1 MVNILIALLG
11 AVHFPRYLIK
21 ILETES
27 AMVPTRLVRIWVR
40 VWFVPASGLGS
51 YLVRAWFLLVR
62 IWSCSVRDWFV
73 SGWYSVVFEIIFGF
87 VSGFVIDSSSD

>member
-27 AMVPTRLVRIWVR
+27 AVVPTRLVRIWVR

-73 SGWYSVVFEIIFGF
+73 SGWYSVVFGLYLK
-87 VSGFVIDSSSD
+87 SYLGSCLDS